1 MCMLLLLLL
10 AHNTQKCEMI
20 EIVLEYVCFF
30 SLLLLLRMF
39 DMRVNKKSHSQNETE
54 ANASNGFVMIL
65 LLRHRLHVFFSRR
78 KIGFS

>member
-1 MCMLLLLLL
+1 MCVLLLPLLL

-39 DMRVNKKSHSQNETE
+39 DMRVNKKNHTAKMKPKRTHQMYS
-54 ANASNGFVMIL
+54 L
-65 LLRHRLHVFFSRR
+65 
-78 KIGFS
+78 